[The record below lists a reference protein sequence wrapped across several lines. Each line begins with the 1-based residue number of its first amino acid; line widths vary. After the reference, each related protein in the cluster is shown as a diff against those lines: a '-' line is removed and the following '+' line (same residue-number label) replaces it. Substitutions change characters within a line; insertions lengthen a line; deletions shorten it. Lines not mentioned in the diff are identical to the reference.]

1 MSAAD
6 FASTAPRSQVW
17 AHVGQP
23 FTPDSF
29 DIVVVGAGR
38 MGAACALYLRQ
49 LAPHLSLLLVEEGGL
64 PNEEG
69 ATILAPGVWTAF
81 DVPRGQEA
89 AAEWTREQLLSG
101 IEKLE
106 VESRP
111 LVELLRD
118 GADTVPTTEAL
129 AHAPE
134 ALALLDPQV
143 YPLAR
148 VDARA
153 LTYRPG
159 QLALQAA
166 QQAIRLGANL
176 LLNTRA
182 EPGVGQVKLH
192 RLTVTNTHQIVVHE
206 TRQVRAR
213 AVVVAAG
220 AAGPVLIE
228 HGVGLHTRHGRAY
241 VQYPRLN
248 LPTSAQT
255 PVLRAGGLTLRPQND
270 GLTLIPPIHHRDP
283 QGYQPAGGQLTGV
296 PTGLRREVL
305 EDLVALM
312 DGLPALSSDRLELG
326 RSSADI
332 AGAWV
337 SLPGGQP
344 DTIPTAEQPAPGLF
358 LLLGGPRADTLGLAT
373 AHALAAEVVATLD

>member
-255 PVLRAGGLTLRPQND
+255 PVLRAGALTLRPQND

>member
-89 AAEWTREQLLSG
+89 AAKWTREQLLSG

-255 PVLRAGGLTLRPQND
+255 PVLRAGGLTLRPHND

-344 DTIPTAEQPAPGLF
+344 DTIPTTEQPTPGLF

-373 AHALAAEVVATLD
+373 AHALAAEVVAALD

>member
-1 MSAAD
+1 M
-6 FASTAPRSQVW
+6 
-17 AHVGQP
+17 GQP

-29 DIVVVGAGR
+29 DIVVIGAGR

-49 LAPHLSLLLVEEGGL
+49 LAPHLSLLLAEEGGL

-81 DVPRGQEA
+81 DVPQGQEA
-89 AAEWTREQLLSG
+89 AAEWPREQLLG
-101 IEKLE
+101 GFGKLE
-106 VESRP
+106 VEPRP

-118 GADTVPTTEAL
+118 EPNTVSTAEAL

-134 ALALLDPQV
+134 ALALLDPLA
-143 YPLAR
+143 YPRAR
-148 VDARA
+148 VDDRA

-166 QQAIRLGANL
+166 QQAIGLGANL

-220 AAGPVLIE
+220 AAGPALVE
-228 HGVGLHTRHGRAY
+228 HGAGLHTRHGRAY

-255 PVLRAGGLTLRPQND
+255 PVLRAGGLTLRPQNG
-270 GLTLIPPIHHRDP
+270 GLTLVPPVHHRDP

-337 SLPGGQP
+337 ALPSGRSDAP
-344 DTIPTAEQPAPGLF
+344 PTAEQLAPGLF

-373 AHALAAEVVATLD
+373 AHALATEVVATLD

>member
-344 DTIPTAEQPAPGLF
+344 DTTPTAEQPAPGLF

>member
-1 MSAAD
+1 
-6 FASTAPRSQVW
+6 
-17 AHVGQP
+17 
-23 FTPDSF
+23 
-29 DIVVVGAGR
+29 

-49 LAPHLSLLLVEEGGL
+49 LAPHLSLLLAEEGGL

-81 DVPRGQEA
+81 DVPQGQEA
-89 AAEWTREQLLSG
+89 QAEWTRQQLLG
-101 IEKLE
+101 GFGKLE
-106 VESRP
+106 VEPRP
-111 LVELLRD
+111 LVQLEAQSGTGSED
-118 GADTVPTTEAL
+118 GLPTTDAL
-129 AHAPE
+129 AGAPE
-134 ALALLDPQV
+134 ALALLDPLV
-143 YPLAR
+143 YPRAR
-148 VDARA
+148 VDDRA

-166 QQAIRLGANL
+166 QQAIGLGANL

-182 EPGVGQVKLH
+182 EPEAGQVTLH

-220 AAGPVLIE
+220 AAGPALVE
-228 HGVGLHTRHGRAY
+228 HGAGLHTRHGRAY

-255 PVLRAGGLTLRPQND
+255 PVLRAGGLTLRPQNG
-270 GLTLIPPIHHRDP
+270 GLTLVPPVHHRDP

-337 SLPGGQP
+337 ALPSGRSDAP
-344 DTIPTAEQPAPGLF
+344 PTAEQLAPGLF

-373 AHALAAEVVATLD
+373 AHALATEVVATLG